1 MSSTNPVDILS
12 LQKISQH
19 PCMQPALAA
28 RETIARRAEAIYPQ
42 IHQEKQQIAL
52 ARLAQKDAPTGG
64 SEGLISSSLARIQ
77 ALERRLS
84 DLQPEIDAANTVVDQ
99 AKVRA
104 LAEIVPVLKGLVAD
118 PLDTVIDLLGNIQV
132 VERLLGY
139 DPSYRDARMIAVGLH
154 AYLKHVRA
162 MVEVAK

>member
-1 MSSTNPVDILS
+1 MFVKSGTALRRNDRCAGCPMEDLPNGQNVALNRAQPVAPMRERHCSLHQRNHPTGDSPMSSTNPVDILS

-52 ARLAQKDAPTGG
+52 ARLAQKDDPTGG

-84 DLQPEIDAANTVVDQ
+84 DLQPEIDA
-99 AKVRA
+99 
-104 LAEIVPVLKGLVAD
+104 
-118 PLDTVIDLLGNIQV
+118 
-132 VERLLGY
+132 
-139 DPSYRDARMIAVGLH
+139 
-154 AYLKHVRA
+154 
-162 MVEVAK
+162 